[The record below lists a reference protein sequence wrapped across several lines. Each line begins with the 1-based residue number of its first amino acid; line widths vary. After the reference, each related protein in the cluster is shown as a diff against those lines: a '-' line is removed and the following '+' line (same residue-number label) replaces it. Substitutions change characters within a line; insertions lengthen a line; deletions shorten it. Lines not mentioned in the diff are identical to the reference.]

1 MRKEKLND
9 YNLTGSIHT
18 LQLKT
23 TDEAVPVQEYIDNKT
38 VKKFSRYSDGMTVSV
53 TLNPNKMEGDIFDYG
68 DFKKILKKIL
78 SRLGIENYNLM
89 RVDFR
94 LDNYDEDHYEQFQK
108 LNRYLISMMAVS
120 NSVKNKYRTMDL
132 FSQKQ
137 ISVAIKNEFIEL
149 ENYDRNVKNQITGNT
164 TELAQARLE
173 ERSKSRQWK
182 ELRKGTPE
190 AEELDRLC
198 KEFTE
203 IWSARWNKAIKCR
216 QQVHDRY
223 NEELVKLYT
232 EGKNAF
238 PVQFRSLT
246 DFLIQ
251 YQNCIFCRSQMIDL
265 LTRLKKVDPS
275 LEYKDPV
282 KKADNFKRR
291 YGIEY
296 FSLHDVQ
303 HAITEIKNA
312 TDLFFEALTE

>member
-198 KEFTE
+198 KEFVE
-203 IWSARWNKAIKCR
+203 IWTARWEKAIKCK